1 MKKLVA
7 TFCLLGLTLALSACS
22 STTDSSD
29 GMSPAHKVAPADK
42 VFSRSQAK

>member
-1 MKKLVA
+1 MKKIIA
-7 TFCLLGLTLALSACS
+7 TFCLLSATLALSACS
-22 STTDSSD
+22 STTDNSD